1 MRLED
6 AMRQMSG
13 EPELARE
20 STGEAL
26 SVTRSVEAS
35 TAIHAIEHLGTR
47 RQLPNRR
54 MRTRMSW
61 WCGRGV
67 AGRTRYPLS
76 RFFLLCKAVQR
87 AVRREPSNVKGF
99 VGRVLAAL
107 RFTVHA
113 P

>member
-20 STGEAL
+20 VRGEAL
-26 SVTRSVEAS
+26 SVPRSVEAS
-35 TAIHAIEHLGTR
+35 TAIHTIERLGIR

-76 RFFLLCKAVQR
+76 RSAFTPYNVFDFYFPTVR
-87 AVRREPSNVKGF
+87 ASVR
-99 VGRVLAAL
+99 
-107 RFTVHA
+107 H
-113 P
+113 

>member
-20 STGEAL
+20 LMGEAL

-54 MRTRMSW
+54 MRTRMS
-61 WCGRGV
+61 GGV
-67 AGRTRYPLS
+67 AGDQRTTR
-76 RFFLLCKAVQR
+76 
-87 AVRREPSNVKGF
+87 
-99 VGRVLAAL
+99 
-107 RFTVHA
+107 
-113 P
+113 